1 MEIVVAI
8 GAIVVCIGIL
18 GIYSFLQDISISL
31 RNIESFIRE
40 EQNNKKNILKG

>member
-8 GAIVVCIGIL
+8 GVIVVCIGVL

>member
-1 MEIVVAI
+1 MEIIVGI
-8 GAIVVCIGIL
+8 GVIVVCIGIL

-31 RNIESFIRE
+31 RNIENLLRE

>member
-1 MEIVVAI
+1 MEIVVAM
-8 GAIVVCIGIL
+8 GVIVVCIGVL